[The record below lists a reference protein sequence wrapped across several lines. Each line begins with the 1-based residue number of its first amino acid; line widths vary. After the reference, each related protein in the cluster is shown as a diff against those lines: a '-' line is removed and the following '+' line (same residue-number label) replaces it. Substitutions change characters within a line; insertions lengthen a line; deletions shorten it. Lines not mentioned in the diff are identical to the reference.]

1 MILTG
6 AGVSPTKRTR
16 ARALRRIDLRVATRD
31 RPTSREGAPQGSQG
45 KDPGA
50 RLRLAAGN
58 GSRSHHRSQS
68 DHRAD
73 PGTRARARG
82 AYRGPGAGSGRCQ
95 ARARDHRSA
104 PQEGSCEG
112 ISSMAGRRRADSG
125 GGVNRLG
132 PAKVQ
137 RGRTAP
143 SAKQMANEQE
153 EAGFNPAFLLSS
165 RPADFV
171 RKPPS
176 NRDTPDLA
184 TNRYSGVVNY
194 PRLERAL

>member
-1 MILTG
+1 M
-6 AGVSPTKRTR
+6 ARR
-16 ARALRRIDLRVATRD
+16 ARAD
-31 RPTSREGAPQGSQG
+31 
-45 KDPGA
+45 
-50 RLRLAAGN
+50 
-58 GSRSHHRSQS
+58 S
-68 DHRAD
+68 D
-73 PGTRARARG
+73 
-82 AYRGPGAGSGRCQ
+82 
-95 ARARDHRSA
+95 
-104 PQEGSCEG
+104 
-112 ISSMAGRRRADSG
+112 G

-176 NRDTPDLA
+176 A
-184 TNRYSGVVNY
+184 
-194 PRLERAL
+194 RLMSHFEFRLPTLWEVRLRVTQIGPTARHANTGQTWNAVT